1 MNEINWQKVNGL
13 LPVIVQDSDTLQ
25 VLMLGYMNE
34 EALQKTQATQQ
45 VTFYSRTKQRLW
57 TKGETSGNV
66 LQLVD
71 MHLDCD
77 QDTLLVY
84 AQPIGP
90 TCHLGTTTCFGEQ
103 PRPDVHVLG
112 QLLKVIEDRYQHPT
126 PNSSTASLFDAGV
139 ARMAQKVGEE
149 GVEVALAAATNDLK
163 GLTGEAADLLFHLLV
178 LLRGVNLP
186 LQDVLVELQKRMKS

>member
-1 MNEINWQKVNGL
+1 MNEINWQKVDGL

-57 TKGETSGNV
+57 TKGETSGNF

-103 PRPDVHVLG
+103 SRPDVHVLG
-112 QLLKVIEDRYQHPT
+112 QLLKVIEDRYQNPT
-126 PNSSTASLFDAGV
+126 PNSYTASLFDAGV

-186 LQDVLVELQKRMKS
+186 LQEVLVELQKRMKS

>member
-1 MNEINWQKVNGL
+1 MNEINWQKVEGL

-90 TCHLGTTTCFGEQ
+90 TFHLCTTTCFG
-103 PRPDVHVLG
+103 
-112 QLLKVIEDRYQHPT
+112 
-126 PNSSTASLFDAGV
+126 
-139 ARMAQKVGEE
+139 
-149 GVEVALAAATNDLK
+149 
-163 GLTGEAADLLFHLLV
+163 
-178 LLRGVNLP
+178 
-186 LQDVLVELQKRMKS
+186 

>member
-1 MNEINWQKVNGL
+1 MNEINWQKVDGL

-34 EALQKTQATQQ
+34 EALQKTQATRQ

-90 TCHLGTTTCFGEQ
+90 TCHLGTNTCFGEHS
-103 PRPDVHVLG
+103 RPDVHVLG
-112 QLLKVIEDRYQHPT
+112 QLRKVIEDRYQNPT
-126 PNSSTASLFDAGV
+126 PNSYTASLFDAGV

-186 LQDVLVELQKRMKS
+186 LQEVLVELQKRMKP